1 MRKQM
6 IEKYTFYQL
15 FNKYIIE
22 IPIIQRDYAQ
32 GRENQNVEYIRNR
45 FVTNLVESLVKKEEI
60 SLGFIYGKIEGKD
73 KEREK
78 ILHQETVNKLLYT
91 VKQYA
96 NQFDIKVNTSLEV
109 ENKETTNTTSL
120 RFIPLDGQ
128 QRLTTMF
135 LLHWYIYMRSDKNYA
150 LWLKNFKYNNRKSS
164 LAFYSELSD
173 QKNIELVRK
182 QIQTDKSVNLKEQL
196 QNYTWYLSKWDNDA
210 TVYGSLIMLQRI
222 HEEFVKYPDFDF
234 NEYDFDTD
242 ISSFEFLDLD
252 EINQTDELYIK
263 MNERGKQLTDFEH
276 FKAWL
281 QDVFSKKDLSDD
293 DKKFLQTFWEKLD
306 TVWLDF
312 FWNNIDANYSAL
324 DDFYFNFLKTMAIS
338 FQCAT
343 HPDKEMPQY
352 LKDLLQDIR
361 NEQKY
366 DSRRVKYIPLNRFI
380 ITKEEEGKEELIFE
394 LFSLECLKFIDNS
407 FTSLTKFTIDENLS
421 RRIKDVIKAPF
432 VSHDL
437 LESYLLKD
445 NFTLNLWDHVQYYT
459 LLKGLEYDSLEDWL
473 RISRNLIYN
482 TYIQNPE
489 NLYNALHAI
498 EELFNGVKNS
508 SVNLSQLINSDNFSL
523 KFFSDRQLKEEKEK
537 AKLLKQPDE
546 HWTDVIFP
554 LENHIYFYGQIGFIL
569 KMANNEIDAVN
580 SYGNILKDLFDLK
593 TDDFLLQRVLLSIG
607 DYLVEIGSNFT
618 FCKTD
623 TDSLRSRNENWRRV
637 FNDDKRYEYL
647 LLLVQKIESKRK
659 EPNKD
664 LTIKLKHIINEC
676 NYDNN
681 DWKYY
686 FIKSSLPLKKCPI
699 LEIRWNNNDDVRLL
713 QSKTVIGYHL
723 ELRTVYLYDKLSQ
736 SKIDFSPFEKFEF
749 LWDKT
754 SEAKPGIS
762 LIGFKFNNKNYR
774 LDIRYIIKENS
785 QLYNLS
791 FYHNT
796 ENREDRN
803 PDTNVLNSL
812 GSDFEYN
819 GQSKQYEK
827 NVTLDNIETEIEN
840 ICKNLK

>member
-1 MRKQM
+1 
-6 IEKYTFYQL
+6 
-15 FNKYIIE
+15 
-22 IPIIQRDYAQ
+22 
-32 GRENQNVEYIRNR
+32 
-45 FVTNLVESLVKKEEI
+45 
-60 SLGFIYGKIEGKD
+60 
-73 KEREK
+73 
-78 ILHQETVNKLLYT
+78 
-91 VKQYA
+91 
-96 NQFDIKVNTSLEV
+96 
-109 ENKETTNTTSL
+109 
-120 RFIPLDGQ
+120 
-128 QRLTTMF
+128 
-135 LLHWYIYMRSDKNYA
+135 
-150 LWLKNFKYNNRKSS
+150 
-164 LAFYSELSD
+164 
-173 QKNIELVRK
+173 
-182 QIQTDKSVNLKEQL
+182 
-196 QNYTWYLSKWDNDA
+196 
-210 TVYGSLIMLQRI
+210 
-222 HEEFVKYPDFDF
+222 
-234 NEYDFDTD
+234 
-242 ISSFEFLDLD
+242 
-252 EINQTDELYIK
+252 
-263 MNERGKQLTDFEH
+263 
-276 FKAWL
+276 
-281 QDVFSKKDLSDD
+281 
-293 DKKFLQTFWEKLD
+293 
-306 TVWLDF
+306 
-312 FWNNIDANYSAL
+312 
-324 DDFYFNFLKTMAIS
+324 
-338 FQCAT
+338 
-343 HPDKEMPQY
+343 
-352 LKDLLQDIR
+352 
-361 NEQKY
+361 
-366 DSRRVKYIPLNRFI
+366 
-380 ITKEEEGKEELIFE
+380 
-394 LFSLECLKFIDNS
+394 
-407 FTSLTKFTIDENLS
+407 
-421 RRIKDVIKAPF
+421 
-432 VSHDL
+432 
-437 LESYLLKD
+437 
-445 NFTLNLWDHVQYYT
+445 
-459 LLKGLEYDSLEDWL
+459 
-473 RISRNLIYN
+473 
-482 TYIQNPE
+482 
-489 NLYNALHAI
+489 
-498 EELFNGVKNS
+498 
-508 SVNLSQLINSDNFSL
+508 
-523 KFFSDRQLKEEKEK
+523 
-537 AKLLKQPDE
+537 
-546 HWTDVIFP
+546 
-554 LENHIYFYGQIGFIL
+554 
-569 KMANNEIDAVN
+569 MANNEIDAVN

-618 FCKTD
+618 FCKTY

-840 ICKNLK
+840 ICKNLKLLTQ